1 MSNNILREYST
12 VFPIQTIEDDVIVNG
27 NGDITAGFKVLMPE
41 VFSLSLEEAQEISSS
56 FEGMLTLFP
65 SGTIFHKQDFFFLNN
80 HTKKEQIENVVH
92 RENMEMFEGRP
103 ILRHYSHIYVT
114 FPIKGG
120 KSRGYNGS
128 LQAVN
133 NYPFKQPFKILE
145 KHKKDISNRIVS
157 FDNRLKSLNGFRVE
171 RMDNDDLIN
180 VLADYCNLTYDK
192 PCQNGKDK
200 ILEPV
205 SIDDNGR
212 VNIGK
217 KILSIQTLVEEGG
230 SITAHKMPKTAPGST
245 YENGISYTNNIRSKT
260 SMVFPLAC
268 GLPIN
273 HILNTT
279 IEILDNDQI
288 LKELDSEKRSLG
300 FLANFYRPAGVKQ
313 RNIETFINII
323 NEHSYQVCRTS
334 VNVMLCDSDLSKLE
348 QNINHVES
356 AFANMNQ
363 SKVYN
368 ENFDCANL
376 FLAHIPGN
384 AGANFRGFLNT
395 IPQAVCYINKE
406 GMINSDP
413 NGYVFIDRFGC
424 PIVLDLWNSPK
435 LVNRNKILIG
445 PSGSGK
451 SYANNQI
458 TNQSLS
464 LGNHVIMLDIGHSYK
479 RLCALHEGKYFDTA
493 NKNSLSFN
501 IFICDK
507 DKNGNYIYKDTTD
520 AEGSNDTI
528 NFIYTVL
535 ADIWKGKQ
543 DVTKIEAAMLKK
555 SVEEFYEYVNK
566 TKTFPDLTAYYEFLE
581 KYNDALDSDERQ
593 IFNIKQFRILLEPY
607 AKENGNYYQLLN
619 AKTNINILDDKFI
632 VFDLE
637 GVQGNPDIFSL
648 VTIIIIEL
656 ILQKIKRLPG
666 VRKTLV
672 IDEALDFLLNPKSG
686 EFIAYLYRTVRKK
699 EGEVWILFQNVNF
712 LDSCSKVIR
721 DSIIINTATQILLDH
736 SEATSTYKD
745 IQRILS
751 YKDHEIEMLDS
762 LIKTDSYREFFIRM
776 GKSCSILRM
785 EVSGFANGVFTTK
798 QSEVVEIEKLW
809 KEKGNLVTAIYQYE
823 ENQKNLNQ

>member
-1 MSNNILREYST
+1 MSDYLLREYSK

-27 NGDITAGFKVLMPE
+27 NGDITAGFKVMMPE
-41 VFSLSLEEAQEISSS
+41 VFSLSLEDAQEISSS
-56 FEGMLTLFP
+56 FEGMLALLP

-80 HTKKEQIENVVH
+80 YSKQKEQIDNVVH
-92 RENMEMFEGRP
+92 KENMQMFEGRP

-114 FPIKGG
+114 FPTQKRQI
-120 KSRGYNGS
+120 SYNGT
-128 LQAVN
+128 LQTIK
-133 NYPFKQPFKILE
+133 NYPFKQPFKLIE
-145 KHKKDISNRIVS
+145 KQKKDIYNRLVS
-157 FDNRLKSLNGFRVE
+157 FENRLKSINGFNAI
-171 RMDNDDLIN
+171 RMNNKDLVN
-180 VLADYCNLTYDK
+180 VLADYCNMTFDN
-192 PCQNGKDK
+192 PCQNGNEK
-200 ILEPV
+200 ILEPL
-205 SIDDNGR
+205 SIDNNGR
-212 VNIGK
+212 LNVGK

-230 SITAHKMPKTAPGST
+230 NITAHKLPKTAPGGV
-245 YENGISYTNNIRSKT
+245 YENGISYTNNIKSKT

-288 LKELDSEKRSLG
+288 LKELETEKKSLG
-300 FLANFYRPAGVKQ
+300 FLANFYRPAEVKQ

-323 NEHSYQVCRTS
+323 NEHSYQVCRTG
-334 VNVMLCDSDLSKLE
+334 VNVMLCNSDQSSLDE
-348 QNINHVES
+348 NISHVET
-356 AFANMNQ
+356 AFGNMNQ

-384 AGANFRGFLNT
+384 VGANYRGFINT

-406 GMINSDP
+406 GMISSDP
-413 NGYVFIDRFGC
+413 NGYVFTDRFGS
-424 PIVLDLWNSPK
+424 PVVLDLWNSPK
-435 LVNRNKILIG
+435 LVNRNKMLIG

-451 SYANNQI
+451 SFANNQI
-458 TNQSLS
+458 TNQSLA
-464 LGNHVIMLDIGHSYK
+464 LLNHVVMLDIGHSYK
-479 RLCALHEGKYFDTA
+479 RLCSLHEGKYFDTA
-493 NKNSLSFN
+493 DKNSLSFN
-501 IFICDK
+501 IFICNQDR
-507 DKNGNYIYKDTTD
+507 NGNYIYKDSSD

-543 DVTKIEAAMLKK
+543 DITKIETAMLKK
-555 SVEEFYEYVNK
+555 SIEEFYEYINK
-566 TKTFPDLTAYYEFLE
+566 TKKFPDLTAYYDFLE
-581 KYNDALDSDERQ
+581 KYNGSLDNDEKA
-593 IFNIKQFRILLEPY
+593 IFNIKQFRLLLAPY
-607 AKENGNYYQLLN
+607 ALPTGNYYQLLN
-619 AKTNINILDDKFI
+619 AKDNINILDDKFI

-637 GVQGNPDIFSL
+637 GVQGDPEIFSL

-656 ILQKIKRLPG
+656 ILQKIKQLPG

-721 DSIIINTATQILLDH
+721 DSIVINTATQILLDH

-745 IQRILS
+745 IQRLLS
-751 YKDHEIEMLDS
+751 FNDHEIEMLDS
-762 LIKTDSYREFFIRM
+762 LIKTDKYREFFIRM
-776 GKSCSILRM
+776 GKSSSILRM

-823 ENQKNLNQ
+823 QNKKNIKL